1 MMSSAEFEVKF
12 RAIERAHGTVNLHE
26 YFPELIAEMLER
38 TADSLNVPRAFMIS
52 GVIMLAA
59 SFSPDVYVSGPGSM
73 NESLIFMFLELA
85 PPGSNKSGM
94 CKLFQRTA
102 RHVVSALRLMHSNV
116 EKSESIGIR
125 VCEES
130 IPAEDRTGTVAAG
143 IRKQTKPLL

>member
-26 YFPELIAEMLER
+26 YFQELIAEMLEC

-94 CKLFQRTA
+94 CKLFQRVLVLTA
-102 RHVVSALRLMHSNV
+102 
-116 EKSESIGIR
+116 I
-125 VCEES
+125 
-130 IPAEDRTGTVAAG
+130 TVAMFC
-143 IRKQTKPLL
+143 LLADSSRNGARAVLCWDRLLANTNPN